1 MVISTSLKIFFAQ
14 HKFTIWFVGFCLFML
29 IIGIINLNGLRRAN
43 ESTRAMF
50 GDVIQDLALIGELQN
65 KMQEVRRQ
73 ALYSLTTIDPNLQIE
88 YVEESRASDVAVL
101 RLIENYSRSRIGKGK
116 NTEIPEMLG
125 QDWSSYLAT
134 RNETISLILE
144 GRAKE
149 AIALDLKDGVPQ
161 FNRIHDDLQLIK
173 EQYQQQSA
181 KQISEEAT
189 ASRSSYFKMI
199 GLCLVTLILTGW
211 AMFAVQKRLINAV
224 RKKAEQA
231 EEARIFSEA
240 IISSAGEGIFVCDRE
255 LRYQVWNRVM
265 TEFNGITAE
274 EVIGKNAYDLFPFLR
289 EQGVEVYHQRAL
301 GGERVTSP
309 DFQGLLPNGT
319 LAWRS
324 ATYAPH
330 YNAKGEII
338 GLIGIIRD
346 ITEIYQK
353 TEQLSE
359 ATAFA
364 RTIIDN
370 AGEGVVVYDRDLNYI
385 VWNQAMER
393 FTGIPAADV
402 LGKNAPTIF
411 PWIISEGIDQQL
423 EMALSGETVFSPDLY
438 VELPGGGQWRSSVYS
453 PQRNSKN
460 EIIGIIGL
468 ISDVTQRKNDEQE
481 LHANAVRLE
490 QSNRELQDFAF
501 VASHDLQEPLRKIQA
516 FGDRL
521 KNKYGVVLD
530 ETGLDYLARMQN
542 AAARMQVL
550 INDLLSFS
558 RITSKAKPFER
569 VDLQEI
575 AQAVVSDLEIR
586 IEQTGAKVDIDPLPI
601 IDADPTQMRQLIQ
614 NLLSNALKFQQ
625 ADVKPHIKITAER
638 VKSDASFCEITV
650 ADNGIGFEEK
660 YLDRIFTLF
669 QRLHGRSEY
678 EGTGVGLAV
687 CRKIVERHGG
697 QITAHSAPQQGAK
710 FIISLPSQHWKEP
723 LTASA
728 P

>member
-1 MVISTSLKIFFAQ
+1 MVISNSLKDFYSH
-14 HKFTIWFVGFCLFML
+14 HKFTIWFVTFCFVML
-29 IIGIINLNGLRRAN
+29 VVGTINMNSLRRTN

-50 GDVIQDLALIGELQN
+50 GVVINDLALIGELQN
-65 KMQEVRRQ
+65 RMQEVRRQ
-73 ALYSLTTIDPNLQIE
+73 ALYSLTTVDPNLQIE
-88 YVEESRASDVAVL
+88 YAEESRTSDVTVL
-101 RLIENYSRSRIGKGK
+101 KLIENYKRSNVDNVK
-116 NTEIPEMLG
+116 NKELSEKIAS
-125 QDWSSYLAT
+125 DWKAYLTT

-144 GRAKE
+144 GRTKE
-149 AIALDLKDGVPQ
+149 AVALDLKEGVPQ
-161 FNRIHDDLQLIK
+161 FNRIHEDLQQIK
-173 EQYQQQSA
+173 EHYKEQSA
-181 KQISEEAT
+181 KQISEEAAT
-189 ASRSSYFKMI
+189 SNASYLEMMVLRF
-199 GLCLVTLILTGW
+199 LTLILTAW
-211 AMFAVQKRLINAV
+211 AMFSVQKRLLDKV
-224 RKKAEQA
+224 QKKAEQA

-255 LRYQVWNRVM
+255 LRYRVWNRVM
-265 TEFNGITAE
+265 TEFNGIAAE
-274 EVIGKNAYDLFPFLR
+274 EVIGKNAYDLFPFLK
-289 EQGVEVYHQRAL
+289 EQGVEAYHQRAL
-301 GGERVTSP
+301 SGERVTSP

-324 ATYAPH
+324 ATYSPH
-330 YNAKGEII
+330 YNAKGEVI
-338 GLIGIIRD
+338 GLIGMVRD
-346 ITEIYQK
+346 ISEIYQK
-353 TEQLSE
+353 SEQLSE
-359 ATAFA
+359 ATAFTQ
-364 RTIIDN
+364 TIIEN
-370 AGEGVVVYDRDLNYI
+370 AGEGVVVYDRNLNHV

-402 LGKNAPTIF
+402 LGKNAPMLF
-411 PWIISEGIDQQL
+411 PWMISEGIDQQL

-438 VELPGGGQWRSSVYS
+438 IELSGGGQWRSSVYS

-460 EIIGIIGL
+460 EIVGVIGL

-481 LHANAVRLE
+481 LQANAVRLE

-521 KNKYGVVLD
+521 KTKYGAALD

-558 RITSKAKPFER
+558 RITSKAKPFEQ
-569 VDLQEI
+569 VDLQEV
-575 AQAVVSDLEIR
+575 AKAVVSDLEIR
-586 IEQTGAKVDIDPLPI
+586 IEQTGAQVEIDPLPI

-638 VKSDASFCEITV
+638 VNSDASFCEITV

-710 FIISLPSQHWKEP
+710 FIISLPSQQWKEA
-723 LTASA
+723 LSASA